1 MVEVM
6 REVTQGLRI
15 GAPVRHYCHAD
26 VVGIVQSYF
35 YEKKVLHY
43 VVEWFSEGWSPNVPA
58 GTVVELPSE
67 MLLLAAV

>member
-6 REVTQGLRI
+6 KSQELRI
-15 GAPVRHYCHAD
+15 GSPVRHYCHAD

-43 VVEWFSEGWSPNVPA
+43 VVEWLSEGWSKNVRA
-58 GTVVELPSE
+58 DTVVELPSE
-67 MLLLAAV
+67 MHLLASV